1 MTEKVLD
8 AETQRLIASAS
19 RYVETPERIAMEVER
34 PASDATT
41 YVIEAPC
48 SVCADPLTKVQVH
61 PRWVD
66 AARCARCIGEG
77 LLSPCEPM
85 PDDRV
90 PTITW
95 QRLKEPFVIEPA
107 TTGIA
112 LHPQPSVGAFDPIP
126 EGSEP
131 PAVVTALQG
140 AAEAAG
146 WSVNLTYARGHGIH
160 ATQGTP
166 TKEVESWA
174 LRCWVDGRRAVAVY
188 EGGSWGSMWSVADM
202 FHARTKEQ
210 FVQYLAGVDEAW
222 LRRTRALNL
231 EFEAHE
237 ACTSGAVHEAHPWW
251 KKDGAGRY
259 CNGREIAKVKKTKE
273 SGG

>member
-1 MTEKVLD
+1 MAEQLTE
-8 AETQRLIASAS
+8 EQRRLIASAS
-19 RYVETPERIAMEVER
+19 RYVETPDRIAMEGER
-34 PASDATT
+34 APVLDIST
-41 YVIEAPC
+41 YVVEAPC

-61 PRWVD
+61 PRWIE
-66 AARCARCIGEG
+66 AARCSRCISEG
-77 LLSPCEPM
+77 FPAPFEPM
-85 PDDRV
+85 PEDRE

-95 QRLKEPFVIEPA
+95 ERLQEPFVIEEESIGLAP
-107 TTGIA
+107 
-112 LHPQPSVGAFDPIP
+112 HPQPSVGAFDPIP
-126 EGSEP
+126 EGTEP
-131 PAVVTALQG
+131 PSVVTALQK

-146 WSVNLTYARGHGIH
+146 WSVNLTYARGRGIH
-160 ATQGTP
+160 GTNGRP

-174 LRCWVDGRRAVAVY
+174 LRCWIGARRAVAVY
-188 EGGSWGSMWSVADM
+188 EGGSWGSMWGVADM

-222 LRRTRALNL
+222 LRRTKALNL
-231 EFEAHE
+231 EFESYE

-259 CNGREIAKVKKTKE
+259 CNGREAAKVKKTKE